1 MRHRLLALLAVLAL
15 ALAGCGDKGSG
26 AGAESPLDEALGF
39 LPEDAPFAVAIET
52 DPDGDQW
59 KQANKLI
66 GKFGLLANQAKQG
79 ALDELKKSGVDY
91 EKDLKPLLGNEAV
104 VGSPGLTN
112 GEVEHFVAAIEAK
125 DEGKLDDILKKQEVR
140 EVGEKDG
147 FKLYEDTEDGDF
159 AARKDAV
166 IVFADTREVL
176 EAAVEQRGND
186 DRLREDDFNAA
197 LDDLPDD
204 ALVRVY
210 GDLQGIIA
218 ASPEAAAARKVP
230 WVAALRTFGFTLAAK
245 DDGIA
250 LDLHAKTEA
259 SELKPEDLPLA
270 EGEQAAPV
278 AGDVKE
284 FLMGLRDPSQI
295 VEFAQRTA
303 QVVDPS
309 GYRDFEV
316 AKKQLGTKLGID
328 VDKDLIGQFSG
339 NAQVAVG
346 ADGSFAAR
354 SELADPAAFEKTLE
368 KVADEIPNAMPGAEG
383 TTIAKP
389 KAGERFYALS
399 KDDGETIVFGVVDG
413 RFVISNKPERAA
425 ALAAAPERPVPGGKG
440 ALVFFADA
448 KELAGAVAGA
458 QGGDSAQLGVSLFT
472 GALRDITGSVVADT
486 GGVRFSMKI
495 EIE

>member
-1 MRHRLLALLAVLAL
+1 MLLAVLAL
-15 ALAGCGDKGSG
+15 ALAGCGDSGTGS
-26 AGAESPLDEALGF
+26 GAESPLDEALGF
-39 LPEDAPFAVAIET
+39 LPEDAPLAVAIET
-52 DPDGDQW
+52 DPDGEQW
-59 KQANKLI
+59 KQADKLI

-79 ALDELKKSGVDY
+79 VLEELEKSGVDY

-104 VGSPGLTN
+104 VGSPALTN
-112 GEVEHFVAAIEAK
+112 GEAEHFVAAIEAK
-125 DEGKLDDILKKQEVR
+125 DEGKLDGILKKQEVK

-176 EAAVEQRGND
+176 EAAVEQRGRE

-197 LDDLPDD
+197 LDDLPED

-210 GDLQGIIA
+210 GDLQGILES
-218 ASPEAAAARKVP
+218 SPDAAAARKVP
-230 WVAALRTFGFTLAAK
+230 WVAALRTFGFTLAAQ

-250 LDLHAKTEA
+250 MDMDVRTD
-259 SELKPEDLPLA
+259 SGELTPEDLPLA

-295 VEFAQRTA
+295 VEFAERTA

-309 GYRDFEV
+309 GYRDYEL
-316 AKKQLGTKLGID
+316 AKRQLGTKLGVD
-328 VDKDLIGQFSG
+328 VDKDVIGQFRG
-339 NAQVAVG
+339 DAQVTVG

-354 SELADPAAFEKTLE
+354 SHLADAAAFERTLE
-368 KVADEIPNAMPGAEG
+368 KAADEIPNAVPGAEG
-383 TTIAKP
+383 ATIAKP
-389 KAGERFYALS
+389 KAGEEFYALS
-399 KDDGETIVFGVVDG
+399 TDDGETIVFGVVDG
-413 RFVISNKPERAA
+413 RFVVSNKPERAA
-425 ALAAAPERPVPGGKG
+425 ALAKAPTRAVPGGKG
-440 ALVFFADA
+440 SLVFFADA

-458 QGGDSAQLGVSLFT
+458 QGGDSAKLGVSLFT
-472 GALRDITGSVVADT
+472 GALRDITGSVVTDT
-486 GGVRFSMKI
+486 SGVHFSMKI
-495 EIE
+495 GIE